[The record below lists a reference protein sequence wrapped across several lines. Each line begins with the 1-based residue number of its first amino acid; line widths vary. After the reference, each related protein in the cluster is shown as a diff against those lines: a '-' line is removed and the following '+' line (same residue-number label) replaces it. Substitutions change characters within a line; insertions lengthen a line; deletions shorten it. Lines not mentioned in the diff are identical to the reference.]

1 MNYVMRR
8 PDIRRAA
15 VFLPNGFTLANLFFG
30 IFAIV
35 AASRGNFSNAG
46 VYVVLG
52 GVCDALDGRVAR
64 ITGSGSRFGE
74 ELDSL
79 VDAISFGL
87 APALIVYFAVL
98 NKEGWDWIFAFIFVA
113 CAVMRLARFNVT
125 QAGRSK
131 THFQGLPSPA
141 AGMTLATYYAFSQTK
156 LYNETLL
163 LGGEKVL
170 ADYPWHVMMR
180 FIMVGLAFLMIS
192 DAPYPAVPRVNL
204 RTVRG
209 IIGAAILLG
218 AILGLI
224 FLPREFFFPVL
235 MCYVLFGVIKG
246 FVLKVID
253 RVPTAEPIFEEEEED
268 EEGGLTVGYDGT
280 LGVPVH
286 HGELAAG
293 RRRRRRKKRPR
304 NLPTPTINRV
314 VDEGSE

>member
-1 MNYVMRR
+1 MSPVMRT
-8 PDIRRAA
+8 PQVKRA
-15 VFLPNGFTLANLFFG
+15 VIVLPNGFTLASLFFG

-35 AASRGNFSNAG
+35 SASRGDFSKAG

-64 ITGSGSRFGE
+64 MTGSGSRFGE

-79 VDAISFGL
+79 VDAITFGL
-87 APALIVYFAVL
+87 APAMIVYFAVL
-98 NKEGWDWIFAFIFVA
+98 NKDGWDWVFSFIFAA

-125 QAGRSK
+125 QAGGSK
-131 THFQGLPSPA
+131 THFIGLPSPA

-156 LYNETLL
+156 LYNEVLL
-163 LGGEKVL
+163 LGGTKVL

-180 FIMVGLAFLMIS
+180 FLMVVLAFLMIS
-192 DAPYPAVPRVNL
+192 PVPYPAVPKVNL

-209 IIGAAILLG
+209 IVGGLILLA

-235 MCYVLFGVIKG
+235 LAYVLFGLAMWL
-246 FVLKVID
+246 VLIVMD
-253 RVPTAEPIFEEEEED
+253 RVPTADSLWYEEED
-268 EEGGLTVGYDGT
+268 GETDEHEAA
-280 LGVPVH
+280 VPRH
-286 HGELAAG
+286 DEMAAG

-304 NLPTPTINRV
+304 GPLPTPTLTQV
-314 VDEGSE
+314 VTEEDSE

>member
-1 MNYVMRR
+1 MSPVMRT
-8 PDIRRAA
+8 PQVKRA
-15 VFLPNGFTLANLFFG
+15 VIVLPNGFTLASLFFG

-35 AASRGNFSNAG
+35 SASRGDFSKAG

-79 VDAISFGL
+79 VDAITFGL
-87 APALIVYFAVL
+87 APAMIVYFAVL
-98 NKEGWDWIFAFIFVA
+98 NKDGWDWVFSFIFAA

-125 QAGRSK
+125 QAGGSK
-131 THFQGLPSPA
+131 THFIGLPSPA

-156 LYNETLL
+156 LYNEVLL
-163 LGGEKVL
+163 LGGTKVL

-180 FIMVGLAFLMIS
+180 FLMVVLAFLMIS
-192 DAPYPAVPRVNL
+192 PVPYPAVPKVNL

-209 IIGAAILLG
+209 IVGGLILLA

-235 MCYVLFGVIKG
+235 LAYVLFGLAMWL
-246 FVLKVID
+246 VLIVMD
-253 RVPTAEPIFEEEEED
+253 RVPTADSLWYEEED
-268 EEGGLTVGYDGT
+268 GETDEHEAA
-280 LGVPVH
+280 VPRH
-286 HGELAAG
+286 DEMAAG

-304 NLPTPTINRV
+304 GPLPTPTLTQV
-314 VDEGSE
+314 VTEEDSE

>member
-1 MNYVMRR
+1 MIPVLPR
-8 PDIRRAA
+8 PRVRRA
-15 VFLPNGFTLANLFFG
+15 VVVLPNGFTLANLFFG

-64 ITGSGSRFGE
+64 YTGTGSRFGE

-87 APALIVYFAVL
+87 APAMIVYFAVL
-98 NKEGWDWIFAFIFVA
+98 NREGWDWVFAFIFAA

-125 QAGRSK
+125 QAGASK
-131 THFQGLPSPA
+131 THFIGLPSPA

-156 LYNETLL
+156 LYNEVLL
-163 LGGEKVL
+163 LGGTKVL

-180 FIMVGLAFLMIS
+180 ILMVVLAFLMIS
-192 DAPYPAVPRVNL
+192 PVPYPAVPKVNL

-209 IIGAAILLG
+209 LVGAAILL
-218 AILGLI
+218 AVVLGLI

-235 MCYVLFGVIKG
+235 LGYVLFGLG
-246 FVLKVID
+246 TWLVLIVMD
-253 RVPTAEPIFEEEEED
+253 RVPTAESIWLEEEED
-268 EEGGLTVGYDGT
+268 DEDVAHARHEELVT
-280 LGVPVH
+280 
-286 HGELAAG
+286 G
-293 RRRRRRKKRPR
+293 RRRRRRKRLRGP
-304 NLPTPTINRV
+304 LPTPTITPAVGEER
-314 VDEGSE
+314 E

>member
-1 MNYVMRR
+1 MSPVMRT
-8 PDIRRAA
+8 PHVKRA
-15 VFLPNGFTLANLFFG
+15 VIVLPNGFTLASLFFG

-35 AASRGNFSNAG
+35 SASRGDLSKAG

-79 VDAISFGL
+79 VDAITFGL
-87 APALIVYFAVL
+87 APAMIVYFAVL
-98 NKEGWDWIFAFIFVA
+98 NKDGWDWVFSFIFAA

-125 QAGRSK
+125 QAGGSK
-131 THFQGLPSPA
+131 THFIGLPSPA

-156 LYNETLL
+156 LYNEVLL
-163 LGGEKVL
+163 LGGTKVL

-180 FIMVGLAFLMIS
+180 FLMVVLAFLMIS
-192 DAPYPAVPRVNL
+192 PVPYPAVPKVNL

-209 IIGAAILLG
+209 IVGGLILLA

-235 MCYVLFGVIKG
+235 LAYVLFGLAMWL
-246 FVLKVID
+246 VLIVMD
-253 RVPTAEPIFEEEEED
+253 RVPTADSIWYEEED
-268 EEGGLTVGYDGT
+268 GETDEHEAA
-280 LGVPVH
+280 VPRH
-286 HGELAAG
+286 DEMAAG

-304 NLPTPTINRV
+304 GPLPTPTLTQV
-314 VDEGSE
+314 VTEEDGE